1 MITGSRIALVSAAA
15 LTLGACGTIG
25 SGPQQAVYID
35 TGKARDARCVLISP
49 SIGRVQMSAPGQ
61 VIVRR
66 SPHNIRIVCRQ
77 AGYAVGRRVI
87 PSSFSALAIGNS
99 YPDRVRVR
107 MKKLTTGPG
116 DGGDGGEL
124 RPTRRRRGG

>member
-1 MITGSRIALVSAAA
+1 MKRVSRTTLTTGLI
-15 LTLGACGTIG
+15 LTLGACGTVG
-25 SGPQQAVYID
+25 SGPQQALYVD
-35 TGKARDARCVLISP
+35 TGAARDARCVLISP
-49 SIGRVQMSAPGQ
+49 AFGRVQMSAPGQ

-77 AGYAVGRRVI
+77 AGYSIGRRTI
-87 PSSFSALAIGNS
+87 RSSFSALAVGNR

-107 MKKLTTGPG
+107 MTKLETGPG
-116 DGGDGGEL
+116 DGDGEL